1 MDSLA
6 ARLQP
11 LLGDRYRLTRELP
24 GGGMSRVFLAHE
36 PALKRNV
43 VVKVLPPDLLTARSR
58 ARFAQEIEVT
68 ARLQHPHILPVLSS
82 GGGDDLLWYVTPYV
96 RGASLRERLA
106 GETVPLDEGL
116 ALLADLAGALRFAHE
131 RGVLHRDLKP
141 GNVLLAEGHA
151 ILADFGIARAL
162 TDADDP
168 QAPAGSTSIGTTAY
182 APVGGVVDQAGDLYA
197 MGRLAHQLLLGTLPA
212 EGATGALTLEGLTS
226 ALRRRHAGVPA
237 WQGRAVAEVLAALLA
252 APIGGPASAPS
263 AAAMERQ
270 LRSAL
275 AGASAGAPAGDSPAH
290 LAHSGRTATGAVPG
304 RRARW
309 ALAGALVAGV
319 AGAGGWFLL
328 RGPAPGASVSAL
340 AGAGD
345 VPMVAQV
352 SAMDPARDQVTSADA
367 PGDPGGPPTVA
378 PGARADTAASAAA
391 PPAPRTLVDS
401 VRTLVEAGHWV
412 DALPVARAALEG
424 RPADATLLW
433 QTVLLAS
440 LQQPPETP
448 GEEPRVLLGR
458 LAAMEAALSP
468 DHRALAEGYRLLG
481 RGALPEAVAHFRQ
494 LRLPP
499 ALAPWAQAGIAE
511 ALSRDVLVVP
521 DAQSASGYRFRTD
534 RTEAMDALAE
544 AMRSALWVDRRWVVR
559 HQARVAPV
567 ESDRLVAGRDA
578 DGMRYVGRVE
588 AMGDRVVATP
598 YRAGPG
604 GIRLPPPS
612 PETVRAV
619 ALHRERMATLL
630 AQWRRES
637 PREAAPWLATATLL
651 EAGGYLTTA
660 DEQSRLTAL
669 EAMARGR
676 TLLREGGELA
686 LVQLR
691 NHVRLYLRA
700 GRFAAAAALADSALA
715 NIDQE
720 PVSERDRGVPFAFL
734 TGRTALATRL
744 AQATAGLLTREVMGP
759 AGMPVAFPVELLRE
773 RATALGPIVHGL
785 CTEAVREAPA
795 RLRALADA
803 RVPPGTRAP
812 GFEAALLQ
820 ELLELAL
827 PCLGAEPLAALN
839 TGGVRRPT
847 SRGAEYLVAGTPEP
861 LAAMLA
867 QVERSRQGAGAPPLL
882 ADEAVALG
890 VQLAAAGDT
899 AAAYRLVTRALEAL
913 PVANA
918 RFAEWGAPAGSL
930 GRGMLLA
937 AEWGVA
943 VDPAGAARWL
953 AAVEALWARADAP
966 LRAEVA
972 RVAAVVR
979 RARATPLPAP

>member
-1 MDSLA
+1 MDSVA

-36 PALKRNV
+36 PALKRDV

-68 ARLQHPHILPVLSS
+68 ARLQHPHILPVLNS

-182 APVGGVVDQAGDLYA
+182 APPGGVVDEAGDLYA
-197 MGRLAHQLLLGTLPA
+197 MGRLAHQLLLGALPP
-212 EGATGALTLEGLTS
+212 EGATDAITPERLTALLG
-226 ALRRRHAGVPA
+226 RRH
-237 WQGRAVAEVLAALLA
+237 
-252 APIGGPASAPS
+252 
-263 AAAMERQ
+263 
-270 LRSAL
+270 
-275 AGASAGAPAGDSPAH
+275 AGASAGPCMAAATVVAGLLALRGDARGDSLSA
-290 LAHSGRTATGAVPG
+290 AAVERQLRG
-304 RRARW
+304 
-309 ALAGALVAGV
+309 ALAGAPAVVPAGDGTARTPVARP
-319 AGAGGWFLL
+319 AGIRVPERRLWWVLAGALAVGAASAGGWMLR
-328 RGPAPGASVSAL
+328 RGPAGFAFPPGMAE
-340 AGAGD
+340 AGD
-345 VPMVAQV
+345 VPLVAQV
-352 SAMDPARDQVTSADA
+352 SSVQSANVPAAVA
-367 PGDPGGPPTVA
+367 DPGGDAAAALAGVPTAQADTVA
-378 PGARADTAASAAA
+378 ASSA
-391 PPAPRTLVDS
+391 PPAPRSLADSARALVD
-401 VRTLVEAGHWV
+401 AGHWV
-412 DALPVARAALEG
+412 DALPVARAALEE
-424 RPADATLLW
+424 RPADASLLW
-433 QTVLLAS
+433 QVVLLAS

-458 LAAMEAALSP
+458 LAAVEAALSP
-468 DHRALAEGYRLLG
+468 EERALAEGYRLLG

-494 LRLPP
+494 LRLSP

-534 RTEAMDALAE
+534 RTETMDALAE
-544 AMRSALWVDRRWVVR
+544 AMRSAPWVDRRWVVR
-559 HQARVAPV
+559 HQSRVAPV
-567 ESDRLVAGRDA
+567 ETDRLVAGRDA
-578 DGMRYVGRVE
+578 EGTRYVGRVE
-588 AMGDRVVATP
+588 AVGNRVVATP

-604 GIRLPPPS
+604 GIRLPPPTS
-612 PETVRAV
+612 ETVKAV
-619 ALHRERMATLL
+619 VLHRERMATLL

-660 DEQSRLTAL
+660 DEQSQLTAL

-676 TLLREGGELA
+676 QLLREGGELA
-686 LVQLR
+686 LVQQR
-691 NHVRLYLRA
+691 NHVRLSLRA
-700 GRFAAAAALADSALA
+700 GRFAEAAALADSALA
-715 NIDQE
+715 GIEQS
-720 PVSERDRGVPFAFL
+720 PLLARDRGVPFAFL

-744 AQATAGLLTREVMGP
+744 AQAAAGLLSREVIGP
-759 AGMPVAFPVELLRE
+759 SGMPVAFPVELLRE
-773 RATALGPIVHGL
+773 RATALAPIVHGQ
-785 CTEAVREAPA
+785 CTETVRSAPA

-803 RVPPGTRAP
+803 RVPPGERAP
-812 GFEAALLQ
+812 GFEVALLQ
-820 ELLELAL
+820 ELLELGL

-839 TGGVRRPT
+839 TGAIRRPT
-847 SRGAEYLVAGTPEP
+847 TRGAEYLVAGTPEP
-861 LAAMLA
+861 LVAMFL
-867 QVERSRQGAGAPPLL
+867 QVEQSRQRVGAPPLL
-882 ADEAVALG
+882 ADEAVAMG

-899 AAAYRLVTRALEAL
+899 TAAYRLLTRALEAL

-918 RFAEWGAPAGSL
+918 RFAESGAPAGAL

-937 AEWGVA
+937 AEWGVK
-943 VDPAGAARWL
+943 VDPAGAGRWL
-953 AAVEALWARADAP
+953 SAVEALWARADAP
-966 LRAEVA
+966 LRAEVT
-972 RVAAVVR
+972 RVAALVR
-979 RARATPLPAP
+979 QARATPSPAP